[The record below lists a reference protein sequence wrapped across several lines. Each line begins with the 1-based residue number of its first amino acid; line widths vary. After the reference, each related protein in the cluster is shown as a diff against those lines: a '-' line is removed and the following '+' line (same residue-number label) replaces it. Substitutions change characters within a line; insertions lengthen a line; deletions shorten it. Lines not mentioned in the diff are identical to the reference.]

1 MQCYFLPFP
10 VPPVC
15 TVMLNTSTL
24 QLSDLFTLSLF
35 LNYGGGILMLHTAM
49 FQVAY
54 TFDAGPNACLF
65 LLENEIAEVLSLIKH
80 YFFPDTDRG

>member
-1 MQCYFLPFP
+1 
-10 VPPVC
+10 
-15 TVMLNTSTL
+15 MLNTSTL
-24 QLSDLFTLSLF
+24 QLSDLFTESLF
-35 LNYGGGILMLHTAM
+35 LNCGGGILMHQTAM

-65 LLENEIAEVLSLIKH
+65 LLENEIAEVLALIKH